1 MQIDVRVD
9 LKDAERYLK
18 GLRKDQV
25 PFATAYALTQT
36 AKDSQ
41 QRIADDMRRSFDR
54 PKPFTLN
61 GTFVSAATK
70 SRLEA
75 TVKLKDGYARGG
87 GENSKRGTPDKYLRS
102 QVQGGA
108 RRNTAFERM
117 LIHNGL
123 MPPGYFAIPTNLAPR
138 DAFGNV
144 PPGYYTRIMSQLGVG
159 DELQRKATRPR
170 GRSTGTTQARAA
182 QRAAQRARWKSMTPA
197 ERQKEESRR
206 RTESAL
212 KQARRRAQAF
222 SKPKATPK
230 YPIFNVYP
238 KREKNKHLAPGIYER
253 LTSGFGKT
261 LRPLFIYVD
270 KPPTYKV
277 RLEFDRIVRETI
289 ALRLRTNFERGYA
302 LADATKR

>member
-9 LKDAERYLK
+9 LKNAERYLQ

-41 QRIADDMRRSFDR
+41 QRIVDDMRRSFDR

-61 GTFVSAATK
+61 GTFVSPATK

-87 GENSKRGTPDKYLRS
+87 GENSKRGTPDKYLRA

-159 DELQRKATRPR
+159 DEF
-170 GRSTGTTQARAA
+170 
-182 QRAAQRARWKSMTPA
+182 QRARRGKQKPRRPMSVGPIKRKQQDA
-197 ERQKEESRR
+197 SKRAAKEE
-206 RTESAL
+206 
-212 KQARRRAQAF
+212 KARATKPL
-222 SKPKATPK
+222 KPKATPK

-253 LTSGFGKT
+253 LTSGVGKT

-277 RLEFDRIVRETI
+277 RLEFDRIVRDTI

>member
-9 LKDAERYLK
+9 LKNAERYLQ

-41 QRIADDMRRSFDR
+41 QRIVDDMRRSFDR

-61 GTFVSAATK
+61 GTFVSPATK

-87 GENSKRGTPDKYLRS
+87 GENSKRGTPDKYLRA

-159 DELQRKATRPR
+159 DEF
-170 GRSTGTTQARAA
+170 
-182 QRAAQRARWKSMTPA
+182 QRARKGK
-197 ERQKEESRR
+197 QKP
-206 RTESAL
+206 
-212 KQARRRAQAF
+212 RRALSVGPIKRKQQDA
-222 SKPKATPK
+222 SKRAAKEAKARATKLLKPKATPK

-238 KREKNKHLAPGIYER
+238 KREKNKHLTPGIYER

-277 RLEFDRIVRETI
+277 RLEFDRIVRDTI
-289 ALRLRTNFERGYA
+289 ALRLRANFERGYA

>member
-9 LKDAERYLK
+9 LKNAERYLQ

-41 QRIADDMRRSFDR
+41 QRIVDDMRRSFDR

-61 GTFVSAATK
+61 GTFVSPATK

-87 GENSKRGTPDKYLRS
+87 GENSKRGTPDKYLRA

-159 DELQRKATRPR
+159 DEF
-170 GRSTGTTQARAA
+170 
-182 QRAAQRARWKSMTPA
+182 QRARRGK
-197 ERQKEESRR
+197 QKP
-206 RTESAL
+206 
-212 KQARRRAQAF
+212 RRAMSVGPIKRKQQDA
-222 SKPKATPK
+222 SKRAAKEAKARATKLLKPKATPK

-238 KREKNKHLAPGIYER
+238 KREKNKHLTPGIYER

-277 RLEFDRIVRETI
+277 RLEFDRIVRDTI
-289 ALRLRTNFERGYA
+289 ALRLRANFEKGYA

>member
-9 LKDAERYLK
+9 LKNAERYLQ

-41 QRIADDMRRSFDR
+41 QRIVDDMRRSFDR

-61 GTFVSAATK
+61 GTFVSPATK

-75 TVKLKDGYARGG
+75 TIKLKDGNNKINP
-87 GENSKRGTPDKYLRS
+87 ENSKRGTPDKYLRA

-159 DELQRKATRPR
+159 DEF
-170 GRSTGTTQARAA
+170 
-182 QRAAQRARWKSMTPA
+182 QRARKGK
-197 ERQKEESRR
+197 QKPRR
-206 RTESAL
+206 AVSVGPIKRKQQDASKRAA
-212 KQARRRAQAF
+212 KQAKARVAKLL
-222 SKPKATPK
+222 KPKALPK

-270 KPPTYKV
+270 KPPSYKV
-277 RLEFDRIVRETI
+277 RLEFDRIVRDTI
-289 ALRLRTNFERGYA
+289 ALRLRANFERGYA

>member
-9 LKDAERYLK
+9 LKNAERYLQ

-41 QRIADDMRRSFDR
+41 QRIVDDMRRSFDR

-61 GTFVSAATK
+61 GTFVSPATK

-87 GENSKRGTPDKYLRS
+87 GENSKRGTPDKYLRA

-159 DELQRKATRPR
+159 DEF
-170 GRSTGTTQARAA
+170 
-182 QRAAQRARWKSMTPA
+182 QRARKGK
-197 ERQKEESRR
+197 QKP
-206 RTESAL
+206 
-212 KQARRRAQAF
+212 RRAMSVGPIKRKQQDA
-222 SKPKATPK
+222 SKRAAKEAKARATKLLKPKATPK

-238 KREKNKHLAPGIYER
+238 KREKNKHLTPGIYER

-277 RLEFDRIVRETI
+277 RLEFDRIVRDTI
-289 ALRLRTNFERGYA
+289 ALRLRANFEKGYA

>member
-9 LKDAERYLK
+9 LKNAERYLQ

-41 QRIADDMRRSFDR
+41 QRIVDDMRRSFDR

-61 GTFVSAATK
+61 GTFVSPATK

-87 GENSKRGTPDKYLRS
+87 GENSKRGTPDKYLRA

-159 DELQRKATRPR
+159 DEF
-170 GRSTGTTQARAA
+170 
-182 QRAAQRARWKSMTPA
+182 QRARKGK
-197 ERQKEESRR
+197 QKP
-206 RTESAL
+206 
-212 KQARRRAQAF
+212 RRALSVGPIKRKQQDA
-222 SKPKATPK
+222 SKRAAKEAKARATKLLKPKATPK

-238 KREKNKHLAPGIYER
+238 KREKNKHLTPGIYER

-277 RLEFDRIVRETI
+277 RLGFDRIVRDTI
-289 ALRLRTNFERGYA
+289 ALRLRANFEKGYA

>member
-1 MQIDVRVD
+1 MQLDVRVD
-9 LKDAERYLK
+9 LKEAEKYLQ

-41 QRIADDMRRSFDR
+41 QRIVDDMRRSFDR

-61 GTFVSAATK
+61 GTFVSPATK

-75 TVKLKDGYARGG
+75 TVKLKDGYTRGG
-87 GENSKRGTPDKYLRS
+87 GENSKRGTPDKYLRA

-159 DELQRKATRPR
+159 DEF
-170 GRSTGTTQARAA
+170 
-182 QRAAQRARWKSMTPA
+182 QRARKA
-197 ERQKEESRR
+197 KQKP
-206 RTESAL
+206 
-212 KQARRRAQAF
+212 RRALSVGPIKRKQQDA
-222 SKPKATPK
+222 SKRAAKEAKARVTKLLKPKATPK

-270 KPPTYKV
+270 KPPSYKV
-277 RLEFDRIVRETI
+277 RLNFDRIVRDTVT
-289 ALRLRTNFERGYA
+289 LRLRPNFEKGFA
-302 LADATKR
+302 LADATKRT

>member
-1 MQIDVRVD
+1 MTTRPTTGARMQIDVRVD
-9 LKDAERYLK
+9 LKNAERYLQ

-41 QRIADDMRRSFDR
+41 QRIVDDMRRSFDR

-61 GTFVSAATK
+61 GTFVSPATK

-87 GENSKRGTPDKYLRS
+87 GENSKRGTPDKYLRA

-159 DELQRKATRPR
+159 DEF
-170 GRSTGTTQARAA
+170 
-182 QRAAQRARWKSMTPA
+182 QRARKGK
-197 ERQKEESRR
+197 QKP
-206 RTESAL
+206 
-212 KQARRRAQAF
+212 RRALSVGPIKRKQQDA
-222 SKPKATPK
+222 SKRAAKEAKARATKLLKPKATPK

-238 KREKNKHLAPGIYER
+238 KREKNKHLTPGIYER

-277 RLEFDRIVRETI
+277 RLEFDRIVRDTI
-289 ALRLRTNFERGYA
+289 ALRLRANFERGYA

>member
-9 LKDAERYLK
+9 LKNAERYLQ

-41 QRIADDMRRSFDR
+41 QRIVDDMRRSFDR

-61 GTFVSAATK
+61 GTFVSPATK

-87 GENSKRGTPDKYLRS
+87 GENSKRGTPDKYLRA

-159 DELQRKATRPR
+159 DEF
-170 GRSTGTTQARAA
+170 
-182 QRAAQRARWKSMTPA
+182 QRARKGK
-197 ERQKEESRR
+197 QKP
-206 RTESAL
+206 
-212 KQARRRAQAF
+212 RRAMSVGPIKRKQQDA
-222 SKPKATPK
+222 SKRAAKEAKARATKLLKPKATPK

-238 KREKNKHLAPGIYER
+238 KREKNKHLTPGIYER

-277 RLEFDRIVRETI
+277 RLEFDRIVRDTI
-289 ALRLRTNFERGYA
+289 ALRLRANFERGYA
-302 LADATKR
+302 LADATKRT

>member
-9 LKDAERYLK
+9 LKNAERYLQ

-41 QRIADDMRRSFDR
+41 QRIVDDMRRSFDR

-61 GTFVSAATK
+61 GTFVSPATK

-87 GENSKRGTPDKYLRS
+87 GENSKRGTPDKYLRA

-159 DELQRKATRPR
+159 DEF
-170 GRSTGTTQARAA
+170 
-182 QRAAQRARWKSMTPA
+182 QRARRGK
-197 ERQKEESRR
+197 QKP
-206 RTESAL
+206 
-212 KQARRRAQAF
+212 RRALSVGPIKRKQQDA
-222 SKPKATPK
+222 SKRAAKEAKARATKLLKPKATPK

-238 KREKNKHLAPGIYER
+238 KREKNKHLTPGIYER

-270 KPPTYKV
+270 KPPSYKV
-277 RLEFDRIVRETI
+277 RLEFDRIVRDTI
-289 ALRLRTNFERGYA
+289 ALRLRANFERGYA

>member
-1 MQIDVRVD
+1 MTTRPTTGARMQIDVRVD
-9 LKDAERYLK
+9 LKNAERYLQ

-41 QRIADDMRRSFDR
+41 QRIVDDMRRSFDR

-61 GTFVSAATK
+61 GTFVSPATK

-87 GENSKRGTPDKYLRS
+87 GENSKRGTPDKYLRA

-159 DELQRKATRPR
+159 DEF
-170 GRSTGTTQARAA
+170 
-182 QRAAQRARWKSMTPA
+182 QRARKGK
-197 ERQKEESRR
+197 QKPRR
-206 RTESAL
+206 AL
-212 KQARRRAQAF
+212 SVGPIKRKQQDASKRAAKQAKARVTKLL
-222 SKPKATPK
+222 KPKALPK

-238 KREKNKHLAPGIYER
+238 KREKNKHLTPGIYER

-277 RLEFDRIVRETI
+277 RLEFDRIVRDTI
-289 ALRLRTNFERGYA
+289 ALRLRANFERGYA

>member
-9 LKDAERYLK
+9 LKNAERYLQ

-41 QRIADDMRRSFDR
+41 QRIVDDMRRSFDR

-61 GTFVSAATK
+61 GTFVSPATK

-87 GENSKRGTPDKYLRS
+87 GENSKRGTPDKYLRA

-123 MPPGYFAIPTNLAPR
+123 MPLLSLQTLRRAMLLATYRQAITRASCRNLAWVMSSSER
-138 DAFGNV
+138 EEERKSQDA
-144 PPGYYTRIMSQLGVG
+144 L
-159 DELQRKATRPR
+159 
-170 GRSTGTTQARAA
+170 
-182 QRAAQRARWKSMTPA
+182 
-197 ERQKEESRR
+197 
-206 RTESAL
+206 
-212 KQARRRAQAF
+212 
-222 SKPKATPK
+222 
-230 YPIFNVYP
+230 
-238 KREKNKHLAPGIYER
+238 
-253 LTSGFGKT
+253 
-261 LRPLFIYVD
+261 
-270 KPPTYKV
+270 
-277 RLEFDRIVRETI
+277 
-289 ALRLRTNFERGYA
+289 
-302 LADATKR
+302 

>member
-9 LKDAERYLK
+9 LKNAERYLQ

-41 QRIADDMRRSFDR
+41 QRIVDDMRRSFDR

-61 GTFVSAATK
+61 GTFVSPATK

-87 GENSKRGTPDKYLRS
+87 GENSKRGTPDKYLRA

-159 DELQRKATRPR
+159 DEF
-170 GRSTGTTQARAA
+170 
-182 QRAAQRARWKSMTPA
+182 QRARKGK
-197 ERQKEESRR
+197 QKP
-206 RTESAL
+206 
-212 KQARRRAQAF
+212 RRALSVGPIKRKQQDA
-222 SKPKATPK
+222 SKRAAKEAKARATKLLKPKATPK

-238 KREKNKHLAPGIYER
+238 KREKNKHLTPGIYER

-277 RLEFDRIVRETI
+277 RLEFDRIVRDTI
-289 ALRLRTNFERGYA
+289 ALRLRANFEKGYA

>member
-9 LKDAERYLK
+9 LKNAERYLQ

-41 QRIADDMRRSFDR
+41 QRIVDDMRRSFDR

-61 GTFVSAATK
+61 GTFVSPATK

-87 GENSKRGTPDKYLRS
+87 GENSKRGTPDKYLRA

-159 DELQRKATRPR
+159 DEF
-170 GRSTGTTQARAA
+170 
-182 QRAAQRARWKSMTPA
+182 QRARRGK
-197 ERQKEESRR
+197 QKP
-206 RTESAL
+206 
-212 KQARRRAQAF
+212 RRAMSVGPIKRKQQDA
-222 SKPKATPK
+222 SKRAAKEAKARATKLLKPKALPK

-277 RLEFDRIVRETI
+277 RLEFDRIVRDTI

>member
-9 LKDAERYLK
+9 LKNAERYLQ

-41 QRIADDMRRSFDR
+41 QRIVDDMRRSFDR

-61 GTFVSAATK
+61 GTFVSPATK

-87 GENSKRGTPDKYLRS
+87 GENSKRGTPDKYLRA

-159 DELQRKATRPR
+159 DEF
-170 GRSTGTTQARAA
+170 
-182 QRAAQRARWKSMTPA
+182 QRARRGK
-197 ERQKEESRR
+197 QKPRR
-206 RTESAL
+206 PMSVGPIKR
-212 KQARRRAQAF
+212 KQQDASKRAAKEAKARATKLL
-222 SKPKATPK
+222 KPKATPK

-238 KREKNKHLAPGIYER
+238 KREKNKHLTPGIYER

-277 RLEFDRIVRETI
+277 RLEFDRIVRDTI
-289 ALRLRTNFERGYA
+289 ALRLRANFEKGYA
-302 LADATKR
+302 LADATKRT

>member
-9 LKDAERYLK
+9 LKNAEQYLK
-18 GLRKDQV
+18 GLRRDQV

-36 AKDSQ
+36 AKDAQ
-41 QRIADDMRRSFDR
+41 ANVADEMRRNFDR

-61 GTFVSAATK
+61 GTYVSPATK

-75 TVKLKDGYARGG
+75 TVKLKDGYLRGG
-87 GENSKRGTPDKYLRS
+87 GENSKRGTPDKYLRA

-108 RRNTAFERM
+108 RRNTAFERL
-117 LIHNGL
+117 LIHSGM
-123 MPPGYFAIPTNLAPR
+123 MPPGYFAIPTSFAPR

-144 PPGYYTRIMSQLGVG
+144 PPGYYTRIMSQLGIG
-159 DELQRKATRPR
+159 DPLQRKSQTPR
-170 GRSTGTTQARAA
+170 SRSRSGA
-182 QRAAQRARWKSMTPA
+182 QRQAAQRARWKSMTPA
-197 ERQKEESRR
+197 ERQREESRK

-212 KQARRRAQAF
+212 KQARTKAKEFTR
-222 SKPKATPK
+222 PKARPK

-277 RLEFDRIVRETI
+277 RLNFDRIVRDTI
-289 ALRLRTNFERGYA
+289 ALRLRANFERGYA

>member
-1 MQIDVRVD
+1 MTTRPTTGARMQIDVRVD
-9 LKDAERYLK
+9 LKNAERYLQ

-41 QRIADDMRRSFDR
+41 QRIVDDMRRSFDR

-61 GTFVSAATK
+61 GTFVSPATK

-87 GENSKRGTPDKYLRS
+87 GENSKRGTPDKYLRA

-159 DELQRKATRPR
+159 DEF
-170 GRSTGTTQARAA
+170 
-182 QRAAQRARWKSMTPA
+182 QRARRGK
-197 ERQKEESRR
+197 QKP
-206 RTESAL
+206 
-212 KQARRRAQAF
+212 RRAMSVGPIKRKQQDA
-222 SKPKATPK
+222 SKRAAKEAKARATKLLKPKATPK

-238 KREKNKHLAPGIYER
+238 KREKNKHLTPGIYER

-277 RLEFDRIVRETI
+277 RLEFDRIVRDTI
-289 ALRLRTNFERGYA
+289 ALRLRANFEKGYA